1 MAIFTDKAAI
11 GQELIRCVNLF
22 APDYGLD
29 VVAEVDYS
37 SNATDLSSQVLALKQ
52 ADPDAILC
60 DSYIGD
66 ATLFVQTLKEQNY
79 KPKMIVAKANGFTDD
94 QFGAPSFANGYPEG
108 GKSTYSE
115 SQTRAASFYL
125 NGGYSYDNRYLLD
138 FNYRSDGASMFGTN
152 NRFRNTWSVGVGWN
166 IQNERF
172 LRDSKFFQLLKLRAS
187 VGNPGNQNFAAYQA
201 FSTYAFNGWM
211 TNIFGTGVILNQ
223 LGNPDLAWQE
233 TVNYNVGTD
242 VTVWGNRV
250 NVTFDYYV
258 KITDP
263 LLAIITTPG
272 SMGITSV
279 TMNAGQQKTNGV
291 ELTLKVS
298 PVYRPHDRINWN
310 ISLNGTHAKAK
321 YAKIGNAFSS
331 LNNEGRASL
340 SGMTR
345 YYDGGS
351 PTAIW
356 GMRSAGID
364 PATGKELFIKKDG
377 TYSFSYDVNDE
388 VVLGDTEPKLEG
400 VIGGTE
406 ETTTGV
412 VRLMA
417 MAKDG
422 ALRYPVFN
430 INDANTKHCFDNHY
444 GTGQSTLDGIV
455 RATNRLL
462 CGRTMVVSGYGY
474 CGSGLAQRA
483 KGMGMDVIVCEVD
496 PLKALE
502 AHMEGYRV
510 MKAEDAAR
518 FADVWVTVTGDC
530 NVIDEPAFKNMKD
543 GAIICNSGHFDSEI
557 NMKWLRANA
566 VKVEELKP
574 LVEEYTLPDGRTIT
588 VLAEGRLVNLACA
601 EGHPAS
607 VMDMSFANQA
617 LAAEYLFKHA
627 SELEDKVYDVPA
639 AIDDDVARVKLE
651 TLGIEIDTLT
661 EEQIAYMNSW
671 NF

>member
-1 MAIFTDKAAI
+1 MLENTLPEHYDVKDLSLADAGLARIMWADRDMPVLAKIRERFAEEKPLEGVRIGACMHVTTETANLMRVLVAGGADVTLCASNPLSTQDDTAAS
-11 GQELIRCVNLF
+11 LVR
-22 APDYGLD
+22 DYGVRVYAIAGED
-29 VVAEVDYS
+29 AETYERHIAEVVATNPQIIMD
-37 SNATDLSSQVLALKQ
+37 
-52 ADPDAILC
+52 
-60 DSYIGD
+60 
-66 ATLFVQTLKEQNY
+66 
-79 KPKMIVAKANGFTDD
+79 
-94 QFGAPSFANGYPEG
+94 
-108 GKSTYSE
+108 
-115 SQTRAASFYL
+115 
-125 NGGYSYDNRYLLD
+125 
-138 FNYRSDGASMFGTN
+138 DGADLDTALH
-152 NRFRNTWSVGVGWN
+152 TT
-166 IQNERF
+166 
-172 LRDSKFFQLLKLRAS
+172 
-187 VGNPGNQNFAAYQA
+187 FA
-201 FSTYAFNGWM
+201 G
-211 TNIFGTGVILNQ
+211 
-223 LGNPDLAWQE
+223 
-233 TVNYNVGTD
+233 
-242 VTVWGNRV
+242 
-250 NVTFDYYV
+250 
-258 KITDP
+258 
-263 LLAIITTPG
+263 
-272 SMGITSV
+272 
-279 TMNAGQQKTNGV
+279 
-291 ELTLKVS
+291 
-298 PVYRPHDRINWN
+298 
-310 ISLNGTHAKAK
+310 
-321 YAKIGNAFSS
+321 
-331 LNNEGRASL
+331 
-340 SGMTR
+340 
-345 YYDGGS
+345 
-351 PTAIW
+351 
-356 GMRSAGID
+356 
-364 PATGKELFIKKDG
+364 
-377 TYSFSYDVNDE
+377 
-388 VVLGDTEPKLEG
+388 KLEH

-412 VRLMA
+412 VRLAA
-417 MAKDG
+417 MAKEG
-422 ALRYPVFN
+422 SLRYPVFN

-530 NVIDEPAFKNMKD
+530 NVIDEPAFRNMKD

-671 NF
+671 KF